1 VTEKN
6 IRCGFVSLLGR
17 PNVGKSTLMNR
28 ILGSKIAI
36 TSSKPQTT
44 RNRIVGIHTTDN
56 AQIVFLDTPGIHI
69 PKKDMNKKMVKAA
82 KLAAWE
88 SDLAVMLIE
97 ANNPW
102 RDEDV
107 LTLDLVEKLEVKK
120 ILVINKIDLVDKARI
135 LPLIENSS
143 KLEVFDEIVPL
154 SAKKG
159 DNLERFTEVACSYLP
174 EAPPLFPPDVL
185 TDQAERFW
193 VAEIVRE
200 KIVRFTRQELPYSSS
215 VLVEDFKED
224 DKIIRIKAAVLVE
237 RENQKRM
244 IIGKGGQMVKKIG
257 TSARHDIES
266 FLNKKIYLELFV
278 KEDKNWWREQGI

>member
-1 VTEKN
+1 MTLDN
-6 IRCGFVSLLGR
+6 FRCGFVSLLGR

-28 ILGSKIAI
+28 ILGSKVAI

-44 RNRIVGIHTTDN
+44 RNRIVGIHNTDDV
-56 AQIVFLDTPGIHI
+56 QTIFLDTPGIHV

-82 KLAAWE
+82 KQAAWE
-88 SDLAVMLIE
+88 SDIAAMLIE

-102 RDEDV
+102 HDEDL

-120 ILVINKIDLVDKARI
+120 ILVINKIDLVEKGLM
-135 LPLIENSS
+135 LPLMENSS
-143 KLEVFDEIVPL
+143 KLEVFDEIIPL

-159 DNLERFTEVACSYLP
+159 DNIERFSEVLASYLP
-174 EAPPLFPPDVL
+174 EGPALFPQDIV

-215 VLVEDFKED
+215 VLVEEFKEEE
-224 DKIIRIKAAVLVE
+224 KIIKIKAAVLVE

-278 KEDKNWWREQGI
+278 KSDKNWWREQGI